1 MKERKQY
8 VYIGQYYHL
17 RNKELPLDFKF
28 GVTDNLNQREYSL
41 GRTKSPIKYMLLRAW
56 EIPSNVKREKV
67 EKLISTIF
75 DDYKYDGCEWYDI
88 DGDMFQDKITTL
100 FEVISDMVDD
110 VKFSFVEVN
119 LDRVSTTTT
128 KDIIEKEIES
138 EIRQGKRMPWSNL
151 KVEIDGLDLTGDNAR
166 TGFINFVNKVIEK
179 VGDVKLASDFSEILK
194 SDPLLFPSYAKGTE
208 YLGNFYLR
216 THCSSQSKK
225 TIMEK
230 MIDKYS
236 LDAKVN
242 LFTT

>member
-1 MKERKQY
+1 MKDKKQY

-17 RNKELPLDFKF
+17 KNKELPLDFKF

-56 EIPSNVKREKV
+56 ELPTNVKREKV

-75 DDYKYDGCEWYDI
+75 DEHQYDGCEWYDI
-88 DGDMFQDKITTL
+88 DGDVFQDKITSL

-110 VKFSFVEVN
+110 IKFSFTEVN
-119 LDRVSTTTT
+119 LDRVPTTS

-151 KVEIDGLDLTGDNAR
+151 KVEIEGVDCTGENAR
-166 TGFINFVNKVIEK
+166 TGFINFVKKVIEK
-179 VGDVKLASDFSEILK
+179 IGDIKVASDFSDILK
-194 SDPLLFPSYAKGTE
+194 SDPNLFPTYTRGTE
-208 YLGNFYLR
+208 NLGNFYLR

-225 TIMEK
+225 TILIK

-242 LFTT
+242 LFTN